1 MTHTFAENYDV
12 IVIGAGHA
20 GVEAGLAAS
29 RMGCKTLL
37 ATINLDMVAFM
48 PCNPSIG
55 GSAKGIVVREID
67 ALGGEMGRNID
78 KTYIQMKM
86 LNMGKGPAVRAL
98 RAQADKAEYAA
109 EMKRTVE
116 RQENLTLRQ
125 TMIDEI
131 LVEDGKIIGVRT
143 ATNQK
148 FSAKA
153 VVVTTGTALRGEI
166 IIGDLKYSSGPNNSL
181 ASITLADNLKE
192 LGLEIGRFKT
202 GTPPRVNARTINY
215 DETEIQPGDEKPNHF
230 SFLSKDEDYLQDQ
243 IPCWLT
249 YTNATSHEIINSNLH
264 RAPMFSGI
272 VKGIGP
278 RYCPSIEDKIVRFAD
293 KERHQLFLE
302 PEGRNTD
309 EIYVQGLST
318 SLPED
323 VQQDLIHSI
332 KGLEN
337 AQMMRTGYAIEYDMV
352 MPHQLRAT
360 LETKKISG
368 LFTAGQTNGTS
379 GYEEAAGQGIVAGIN
394 AALKVQGKPELILKR
409 SDGYIGVM
417 IDDLVTKGT
426 VEPYRL
432 LTSRAEYR
440 LILRHDNA
448 DMRLTEI
455 GRQVGLVDDER
466 WQVFQIHKNQ
476 FDNEMKRL
484 ESIKLKPIKETNEKV
499 VAMGFKPL
507 TDALTAKEFMR
518 RPDVTYADAVA
529 FIGPAAEDLDAKTI
543 ELIETEVK
551 YEGYIT
557 KALDQVEKMK
567 RMEEKR
573 IPADIDWDDID
584 SIATEA
590 RQKFK
595 LISPETI
602 GQASRISGVNPAD
615 ISILMVYLEGR
626 SRSISKNKSK
636 DSH

>member
-131 LVEDGKIIGVRT
+131 LVEDGKVIGVRT

-215 DETEIQPGDEKPNHF
+215 EETEIQQGDEKPNHF
-230 SFLSKDEDYLQDQ
+230 SFLSKDEDYLQNQ

-551 YEGYIT
+551 YEGYIA